1 MSAAI
6 NDTVMVV
13 AALPFVLV
21 VAQVGGVAYKRL
33 RGYAVA
39 RCVAK
44 ISAMIMAEEEP
55 SDRAMRALLSHYSVG
70 VVFDSAL
77 FVSERIY
84 GDALNRLVL
93 VAEVCG
99 LHSHLLGSIGRSRG
113 MQRVRHLAKI
123 PLLANGSMVAEYAE
137 VYMDETCNETR
148 FFAMMALISSRHD
161 RTIRYITRYDAPLTL
176 YQVALLTNVMR
187 RAGVAMAYT
196 PLLTSTN
203 RNLQMIGI
211 YLTHHFSIVDAE
223 PHLQRLAE
231 SGDRDVSYM
240 ALLTICAIRGDIS
253 TPEVCEALQQLTLH
267 QRNTFILRAVQNCY
281 SLRSCAHHLSREEC
295 LTFAHRLK
303 SYKCQLVCN

>member
-6 NDTVMVV
+6 NDAAMVV

-21 VAQVGGVAYKRL
+21 VAQAGGAAYRRL

-55 SDRAMRALLSHYSVG
+55 SDRAMRSLRSRYSVG

-77 FVSERIY
+77 FVSETIY

-99 LHSHLLGSIGRSRG
+99 LHCHLLDAIGRSRG
-113 MQRVRHLAKI
+113 LQRVRHLAKI
-123 PLLANGSMVAEYAE
+123 PLLANAAMVAEYAE
-137 VYMDETCNETR
+137 AYMDETCNDTH
-148 FFAMMALISSRHD
+148 FFAMAALISARHD
-161 RTIRYITRYDAPLTL
+161 RAIRYIARYDAPLTL
-176 YQVALLTNVMR
+176 YQVALLTSVMR
-187 RAGVAMAYT
+187 RRGVVMAYT
-196 PLLTSTN
+196 PLLASSN
-203 RNLQMIGI
+203 RNLQMVGI
-211 YLTHHFSIVDAE
+211 YLTHHFSCADAE
-223 PHLQRLAE
+223 PHLQRLVE
-231 SGDRDVSYM
+231 SGDRELSYM

-253 TPEVCEALQQLTLH
+253 TPEVCEALQQLAPH
-267 QRNTFILRAVQNCY
+267 QRHAFILGAVQSCY

-303 SYKCQLVCN
+303 SYKCQLLCN